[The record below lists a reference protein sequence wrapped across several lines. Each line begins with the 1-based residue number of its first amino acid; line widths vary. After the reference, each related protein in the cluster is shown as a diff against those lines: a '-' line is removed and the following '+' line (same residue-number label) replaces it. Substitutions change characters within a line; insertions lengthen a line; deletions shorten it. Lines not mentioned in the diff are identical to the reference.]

1 MLSFYRRLELYFLA
15 SIPSLLTV
23 LLAVLYLVP
32 KHISALS
39 SVMPLL
45 PLMPVFYWGVH
56 HARSI
61 PYWVMF
67 VVGLLLDTVT
77 GLPLGISSFTYILFL
92 WLLTAQR
99 RFFHKEG
106 FLIKWM
112 YMAAL
117 LFVLAVVNWLLLS
130 WFHTEAMPIT
140 PALMQWVLTVACYPL
155 MHKLFDLLEDH
166 IHTRRWEI
174 LHG

>member
-15 SIPSLLTV
+15 AIPSLLTI
-23 LLAVLYLVP
+23 LLAIFYLVP
-32 KHISALS
+32 KHVDELG

-45 PLMPVFYWGVH
+45 PLMPVFYWGVS
-56 HARSI
+56 HARAI

-67 VVGLLLDTVT
+67 AIGLVLDTVT
-77 GLPLGISSFTYILFL
+77 GLPLGLSSLTYILFL

-106 FLIKWM
+106 FIIKWM
-112 YMAAL
+112 YMAVL
-117 LFVLAVVNWLLLS
+117 LLVITAINWLLLS
-130 WFHTEAMPIT
+130 WYNTEAMPIL
-140 PALMQWVLTVACYPL
+140 PAVMQWLLTVACYPVL
-155 MHKLFDLLEDH
+155 HKIFDLLEEH
-166 IHTRRWEI
+166 IHSRRWEI